1 MQTEIDRSIDRSTD
15 RKKKERTHITCK
27 TTRKEH
33 GIKEATKKT
42 GSIDTLIHRLIDW
55 QIDRKIDGY
64 RYYYWLA
71 NVHGIAGEVCPVHFG
86 KAGCLPSDP
95 VSESGEGQGCFKKKP
110 VFSIGYEWDLT
121 IVVKG
126 LNHEKYGN
134 TIKWRF
140 VDDRSP
146 DTWGIIS
153 IHSGNPFWQT
163 STMERRNRLNTAQI
177 GPRNPPI
184 QTTQGLV
191 GSLKIKGWCIAHC
204 CRFGPQCRWWKV
216 LFVKAVWLGL
226 LADNCFFW
234 DFQFLSVNHIL
245 W

>member
-1 MQTEIDRSIDRSTD
+1 MLALWSSFWVRRGSGLFQ
-15 RKKKERTHITCK
+15 KE
-27 TTRKEH
+27 TRVFH
-33 GIKEATKKT
+33 
-42 GSIDTLIHRLIDW
+42 
-55 QIDRKIDGY
+55 
-64 RYYYWLA
+64 WLWMGFD
-71 NVHGIAGEVCPVHFG
+71 NRC
-86 KAGCLPSDP
+86 
-95 VSESGEGQGCFKKKP
+95 
-110 VFSIGYEWDLT
+110 
-121 IVVKG
+121 

-163 STMERRNRLNTAQI
+163 STTERRNRLNTAQI

-191 GSLKIKGWCIAHC
+191 GSLKINGWCIAHC

-216 LFVKAVWLGL
+216 PFVKAVWLGL

-234 DFQFLSVNHIL
+234 DSPFLSVNHIL